1 MQGITSAGSSNIVE
15 LRRSY
20 PGTTGDLVVK
30 SSSNVSAEVQANV
43 TDVSLQA
50 KPEQANTDK
59 AVEQANLNAMLDK
72 VNRQMEVNSS
82 NLRFKTDDNSGKMVV
97 AIYDV
102 STEELIRQ
110 IPSEQALTT
119 AQQLNEF
126 MERSKSDPL
135 DASSSVGLLLNSQA

>member
-20 PGTTGDLVVK
+20 PGTAGDLVVK